1 MQLYFWVLMVKI
13 ATGSFYTRNSPVAI
27 YTKISNALF
36 VYLFVFVLFC
46 VLFLFLEKLKKKF
59 SECTLPLLYQKTQNA
74 IVTYDTTP
82 HQQTNKKKGV
92 TQLDEW
98 HK

>member
-46 VLFLFLEKLKKKF
+46 ILFLFFFLEKLKKKF
-59 SECTLPLLYQKTQNA
+59 SECTLPLLYQKAHNV

-82 HQQTNKKKGV
+82 HQQTNKKKSV
-92 TQLDEW
+92 TQLDE
-98 HK
+98 